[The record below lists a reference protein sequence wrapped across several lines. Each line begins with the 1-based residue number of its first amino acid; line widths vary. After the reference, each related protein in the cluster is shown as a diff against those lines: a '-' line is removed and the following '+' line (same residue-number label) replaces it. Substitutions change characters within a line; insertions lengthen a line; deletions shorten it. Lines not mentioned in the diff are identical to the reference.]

1 MLTLIRDVIPQSA
14 TDNIPGPN
22 AYRILRLCDIDSLD
36 DLIEQDD
43 RDGATR
49 LCQAVLMEP
58 PQYRTLSHSTSDDT
72 ETRDSFRMMK
82 SIVSSRD
89 GPFPYRATDRSERP
103 NNAVMLN
110 QRKVERVF
118 RIH

>member
-1 MLTLIRDVIPQSA
+1 MTSPVQTQIAFCVFVTLTVWMTS
-14 TDNIPGPN
+14 T
-22 AYRILRLCDIDSLD
+22 
-36 DLIEQDD
+36 EQDE

-49 LCQAVLMEP
+49 VCQAVLMEP

-72 ETRDSFRMMK
+72 ETPDSFRMMK

-89 GPFPYRATDRSERP
+89 GPFPYRATERSDRP

-110 QRKVERVF
+110 HRKVERVF